1 MCGRY
6 THRQNEREN
15 KIGKEQQ
22 KRRVPTCSVLRK
34 SAHVS
39 HSSSCI
45 ILSFQGTTAATN
57 VFSHTLDCEF
67 RGADHS
73 SCHNE
78 TAIKLWNTITGEKKK
93 VVEVIQ
99 NSVYVPTVV
108 LWRVTFAEP
117 LPPSIVSHTQ
127 SVTKEMACVAEWGW
141 LAGFRHTA
149 APSGF
154 TPFTLPSARLHLM
167 LCHYPPRG
175 VPFDQLTV

>member
-1 MCGRY
+1 MWAN

-22 KRRVPTCSVLRK
+22 KRRRVPTCSVLRK

-57 VFSHTLDCEF
+57 VFSHMLDCEF

-78 TAIKLWNTITGEKKK
+78 TAIKSVKYNHRGERK

-108 LWRVTFAEP
+108 LWRVTFAEL
-117 LPPSIVSHTQ
+117 LPPSVVMRTQ
-127 SVTKEMACVAEWGW
+127 SVTKEMACVAEWGFRHAAAM
-141 LAGFRHTA
+141 AGFTR
-149 APSGF
+149 
-154 TPFTLPSARLHLM
+154 FTLPSAWLLLM
-167 LCHYPPRG
+167 SRHYPPRR